1 MAPILANE
9 SAPICEAAE
18 NNQRKTRVD
27 FGGAGEG
34 GLGEGGGGRPALARL
49 LADPL
54 PPPRPSP
61 PFSQAG

>member
-34 GLGEGGGGRPALARL
+34 GLGEGLINTPERL
-49 LADPL
+49 QQLQDRI
-54 PPPRPSP
+54 PRLK
-61 PFSQAG
+61 